1 MCSERGSV
9 RTLDLVGRFLHSVAT
24 KISPQVA
31 VQDWLGQV
39 PVAQLMQPC
48 VTTVPPNI
56 PIHSLVHEY
65 ILGTDERAFPV
76 IDNHCLVGLVCIQD
90 VRKVPDERW
99 DTTEVGEIM
108 TAASQLVLAR
118 PEEDARDAL
127 YDLAQRDVNQLP
139 VVQDGQL
146 VGMLHRR
153 DILRWLQLHSQRP
166 DVPRLR
172 LSS

>member
-1 MCSERGSV
+1 MRSESGIGK
-9 RTLDLVGRFLHSVAT
+9 TLDLIGRFLSGAAT
-24 KISPQVA
+24 KISPQVVFA
-31 VQDWLGQV
+31 DWLGHV
-39 PVAQLMQPC
+39 SVVQLMQAP

-56 PIHSLVHEY
+56 PIRSLVHEY

-76 IDNHCLVGLVCIQD
+76 IDNNHLVGLVCIQD

-118 PEEDARDAL
+118 PDEEVRDAL

-153 DILRWLQLHSQRP
+153 DILRWLQSHSERP
-166 DVPRLR
+166 DVAGLR
-172 LSS
+172 VPS